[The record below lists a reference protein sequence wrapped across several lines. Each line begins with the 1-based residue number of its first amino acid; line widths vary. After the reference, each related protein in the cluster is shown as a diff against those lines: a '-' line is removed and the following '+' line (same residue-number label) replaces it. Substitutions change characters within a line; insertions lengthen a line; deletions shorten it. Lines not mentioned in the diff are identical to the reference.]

1 MSVTQRCQHRTD
13 YGIGPTT
20 LFASRADQRFS
31 FCLYVPT
38 SYQGT
43 GTKPYPLAVIVHG
56 TNRPALHYRDAF
68 ADFAE
73 SQDCVV
79 LAPLFPGGIGQPGEI
94 HNYKFIKFGDIRFDL
109 VLLAMID
116 EVAEVYRIDKRR
128 FLLHG
133 FSGGGQFAHR
143 FFYLHPERLLGISIG
158 APGVV
163 TLLDEHRDWWVGVR
177 TLEQEFG
184 RPLDREAMRQVP
196 VQMVIGA
203 EDTDNWDIILAPD
216 SPLWQAYWMPGANDA
231 GQTRVARLE
240 ALRESFERF
249 GIAVRFDVVQGV
261 AHEGFKILE
270 PVKEFFAS
278 ALEDYR
284 RTLLR

>member
-1 MSVTQRCQHRTD
+1 MSMTRRTQHRTG

-38 SYQGT
+38 SYHDT
-43 GTKPYPLAVIVHG
+43 GTRHYPLAVVVHG
-56 TNRPALHYRDAF
+56 TNRPALQYRDAF

-73 SQDCVV
+73 AQECIV
-79 LAPLFPGGIGQPGEI
+79 LAPLFPGGIEQPGEI
-94 HNYKFIKFGDIRFDL
+94 HNYKFITFRDIRFDL

-163 TLLDEHRDWWVGVR
+163 TLLDERRDWWLGVR
-177 TLEQEFG
+177 DIEQTFG
-184 RPLDREAMRQVP
+184 RPLDYEAMRQVP

-216 SPLWQAYWMPGANDA
+216 SPLWQDYWMPGANDA
-231 GQTRVARLE
+231 GQTRVERLE
-240 ALRESFERF
+240 ALRKSFERA
-249 GIAVRFDVVQGV
+249 GIAVRFDVVPGV

-270 PVKEFFAS
+270 PVKEFFA
-278 ALEDYR
+278 AVLEGYR
-284 RTLLR
+284 GTGSR